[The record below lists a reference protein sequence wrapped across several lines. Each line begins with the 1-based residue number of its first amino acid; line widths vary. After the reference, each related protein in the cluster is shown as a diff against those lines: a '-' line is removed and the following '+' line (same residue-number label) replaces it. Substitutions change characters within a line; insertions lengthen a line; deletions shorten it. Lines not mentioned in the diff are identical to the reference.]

1 MLQTDKAGHAH
12 QMRPCEGELHLKT
25 EKVSIVVS
33 EGERERFLK
42 AAQSQDLDESSAVS
56 VAIKSSRRDIEGLV
70 EEPNF
75 L

>member
-33 EGERERFLK
+33 EGERQRFLK
-42 AAQSQDLDESSAVS
+42 AAQSQGLDESSAVS
-56 VAIKSSRRDIEGLV
+56 VVIKEFTQKHRGVR
-70 EEPNF
+70 
-75 L
+75 